1 MPGSM
6 WNETFEVP
14 DGSCSVSNIHVY
26 FEDIAK
32 KYGTFTDPPTRIYVN
47 EKENSITFRI

>member
-14 DGSCSVSNIHVY
+14 DGSCSVSNIHIY

-32 KYGTFTDPPTRIYVN
+32 NMVHLLILQ
-47 EKENSITFRI
+47 